1 MSSLRPQNNA
11 GNRQA
16 DQRRRVSQ
24 CTPMTNFAANPRSF
38 QPPEMIVEDGGLQTR
53 ARAKVHL
60 SESFVIGEDV
70 RVS

>member
-1 MSSLRPQNNA
+1 
-11 GNRQA
+11 
-16 DQRRRVSQ
+16 
-24 CTPMTNFAANPRSF
+24 MTNFAADPRSF